1 MTGGHVG
8 PEPAAPGD
16 QCPVPD
22 WVRYPVRAPPLES
35 AEVTTMPVGGLVPRT
50 TEDAADVVVR
60 NAKIYTGD
68 HNRPHAGALA
78 MRDGRVL
85 SVGDDADVA
94 PFVGPATTV
103 IDAIGRRVVPGLN
116 DAHLH
121 VIRGGLNYVLEL
133 RWDGVTSL
141 RQALAMLREQAAR
154 TPKGQ
159 WVRVVGGWSAEQF
172 AERRLPTPA
181 ELNAAAPDTPVFVLH
196 LYQSAILNR
205 AALKAVGYTRDTPDP
220 KGGQIV
226 RGRNGEPNGMLLAA
240 PSALILY
247 STLAKAPML
256 EGEDM
261 KTSTLHFLR
270 ELNRF
275 GLTSAID
282 AAGGFQNF
290 PDNYRTVTE
299 LAGEG
304 RLSLR
309 IAYHLFP
316 QTAGQELDDLAR
328 WIEMVRPEDGDEWLR
343 LNGAG
348 ENLTWA
354 AADFENFAEP
364 RPELSAY
371 EPEFEKAVRLLL
383 EHGWGFRL
391 HATYDETIRRDLAV
405 FEKLAAEGLF
415 PAGNRWLFDH
425 AETVSRDSLDRIA
438 ALGGAMSVQNRMSFQ
453 GEAFTRRYG
462 LGAAAEAPPV
472 RAMLERG
479 LTVGAGTDATR
490 VSSYN
495 PWVALHWLIS
505 GRTLGGHVLRP
516 PQNRVDR
523 ETALAMYTRAGA
535 ALTGEEDVKGV
546 LRAGYYGDLAVLSD
560 DYFTV
565 PEQDIVHIESVLTVV
580 GGRIV
585 HAEAEYEGMAEEIP
599 AVSPGWSPVA
609 HFGGYQAAGAPHSS
623 GARQAEL
630 LGQAVAESENHRQ
643 WRVRR
648 GLTPQ
653 GGAELFD
660 PCFL

>member
-1 MTGGHVG
+1 MATI
-8 PEPAAPGD
+8 
-16 QCPVPD
+16 PVD
-22 WVRYPVRAPPLES
+22 
-35 AEVTTMPVGGLVPRT
+35 GLVPVAT
-50 TEDAADVVVR
+50 DDAADLVVR
-60 NAKIYTGD
+60 NAKVHTADPG
-68 HNRPHAGALA
+68 RPQAGAVA
-78 MRDGRVL
+78 IRDGRITA
-85 SVGDDADVA
+85 VGDDADVA
-94 PFVGPATTV
+94 PLVGPRTRV
-103 IDAIGRRVVPGLN
+103 VDALGRRVVPGLN

-133 RWDGVTSL
+133 RWDGVPSL
-141 RQALAMLREQAAR
+141 RQALAMLREQAGR

-159 WVRVVGGWSAEQF
+159 WVRVVGGWSADQF
-172 AERRLPTPA
+172 AERRLPTVA

-205 AALKAVGYTRDTPDP
+205 AALKAAGFTKDTPDP
-220 KGGQIV
+220 RGGQIV
-226 RGRNGEPNGMLLAA
+226 RGRDGEPTGLLLAA

-247 STLAKAPML
+247 STLAKAPVPAD
-256 EGEDM
+256 EEK

-290 PDNYRTVTE
+290 PDNYGTVTE
-299 LAGEG
+299 LAREG

-316 QTAGQELDDLAR
+316 QTAGQELADLKR
-328 WIEMVRPEDGDEWLR
+328 WIEMVRPGDGDEWLR

-354 AADFENFAEP
+354 AADFENFTEP
-364 RPELSAY
+364 RPRLGDY
-371 EPEFEKAVRLLL
+371 EAEFEEAVRLLS
-383 EHGWGFRL
+383 ENGWGFRL

-425 AETVSRDSLDRIA
+425 AETVTPESLDRIA
-438 ALGGAMSVQNRMSFQ
+438 ALGGALSVQNRLSFQ
-453 GEAFTRRYG
+453 GEAFVRRYG
-462 LGAAAEAPPV
+462 AAAAEQAPPV

-495 PWVALHWLIS
+495 PWVALHWLVS
-505 GRTLGGHVLRP
+505 GRTVGDLALRSP
-516 PQNRVDR
+516 GNRVDR
-523 ETALAMYTRAGA
+523 ETALALYTQGGA
-535 ALTGEEDVKGV
+535 KLTGEDDVKGV
-546 LRAGYYGDLAVLSD
+546 LRPGFYGDLAILSD
-560 DYFTV
+560 DFLTV
-565 PEQDIVHIESVLTVV
+565 PEQDIPHIESLLTVV

-585 HAEAEYEGMAEEIP
+585 HAAGEYEGLDEDLP
-599 AVSPGWSPVA
+599 AISPPWSPVA
-609 HFGGYQAAGAPHSS
+609 RFGGYQATVKPSVS

-630 LGQAVAESENHRQ
+630 LGQAVAESEQHRQ
-643 WRVRR
+643 WRAQR
-648 GLTPQ
+648 GFTREEPT
-653 GGAELFD
+653 EIFD
-660 PCFL
+660 PCFVL

>member
-1 MTGGHVG
+1 M
-8 PEPAAPGD
+8 PAI
-16 QCPVPD
+16 
-22 WVRYPVRAPPLES
+22 
-35 AEVTTMPVGGLVPRT
+35 PVGGLVPRAV
-50 TEDAADVVVR
+50 EDAAENAADVVVR
-60 NAKIYTGD
+60 NAKIHTGD
-68 HNRPHAGALA
+68 ARRPQAGALA
-78 MRDGRVL
+78 IRDGVITV
-85 SVGDDADVA
+85 VGDDPDVA
-94 PFVGPATTV
+94 PAIGPSTV
-103 IDAIGRRVVPGLN
+103 VVDALGRRVVPGLN

-133 RWDGVTSL
+133 RWDGVPSL
-141 RQALAMLREQAAR
+141 RRALAMLREQAAR
-154 TPKGQ
+154 TPRGQ

-181 ELNAAAPDTPVFVLH
+181 ELNEAAPDTPVFVLH

-205 AALKAVGYTRDTPDP
+205 AALRAVGYTRDTPDP

-226 RGRNGEPNGMLLAA
+226 RGRGGEPNGMLLAA
-240 PSALILY
+240 PSALVLY
-247 STLAKAPML
+247 STLAKAPAL
-256 EGEDM
+256 EGEDRA
-261 KTSTLHFLR
+261 TSTRHFLR

-282 AAGGFQNF
+282 AAGGFQSF
-290 PDNYRTVTE
+290 PENYATVTE
-299 LAGEG
+299 LAREG
-304 RLSLR
+304 LLTLR

-316 QTAGQELDDLAR
+316 QTPGQELDDLTR
-328 WIEMVRPEDGDEWLR
+328 WIETVRPGDGDAWLR

-364 RPELSAY
+364 RPELGPY
-371 EPEFEKAVRLLL
+371 EGEFEKAVRLLT

-438 ALGGAMSVQNRMSFQ
+438 ALGGSLSVQNRLSFQ
-453 GEAFTRRYG
+453 GEVFTRRHG
-462 LGAAAEAPPV
+462 IGAAAEAPPI

-479 LTVGAGTDATR
+479 LTVAAGTDATR

-495 PWVALHWLIS
+495 PWVALHWLVS
-505 GRTLGGHVLRP
+505 GRTVGGSAIRP

-523 ETALAMYTRAGA
+523 ATALAMYTTAGA
-535 ALTGEEDVKGV
+535 ALTGEQDVKGV
-546 LRAGYYGDLAVLSD
+546 LRTGCYGDLAVLSE

-565 PEQDIVHIESVLTVV
+565 PEPEIPSIESLLTVV

-585 HAEAEYEGMAEEIP
+585 HAAAEYEGMDEELP
-599 AVSPGWSPVA
+599 PVSPGWSPVA
-609 HFGGYQAAGAPHSS
+609 HFGGYQASGRTSGA

-630 LGQAVAESENHRQ
+630 LGEVVTESQLHHR
-643 WRVRR
+643 WRVAR
-648 GLTPQ
+648 GLADEHHQP
-653 GGAELFD
+653 FD
-660 PCFL
+660 PCFLL